1 MSSSDVSQQINQAVE
16 SVCAEILSENPHLE
30 KSNIIQRFLEAFQ
43 ENLVIAVN
51 EAYFGEDQGAVEP
64 EDAEAEAEK
73 EKAQYETLMVDL
85 AKRRRAAT
93 KHCREALEKTLNRE
107 RKILP
112 LTRVNLGVSCSSKSS
127 DESSALLRGAREDLR
142 VGCRQIAQ
150 HLKAAT
156 SQSVAVAERTQE
168 LTQAARIFYN
178 SGDSFLE

>member
-1 MSSSDVSQQINQAVE
+1 MNATCNS
-16 SVCAEILSENPHLE
+16 CCIL
-30 KSNIIQRFLEAFQ
+30 QAFQ

-73 EKAQYETLMVDL
+73 GLKYRLIPFVIPGFMGFLMAVYTEKAQYETLMVDL

-112 LTRVNLGVSCSSKSS
+112 LTRVNLGVSCSSK
-127 DESSALLRGAREDLR
+127 
-142 VGCRQIAQ
+142 
-150 HLKAAT
+150 
-156 SQSVAVAERTQE
+156 
-168 LTQAARIFYN
+168 
-178 SGDSFLE
+178 